1 MPDTDGP
8 PWRRLDKRMLAVTP
22 LSGAIRLLPVAAVLL
37 LTGQGDAVGRLWVPL
52 GIALVLVLAGV
63 VRWRTTQYR
72 ITTDRVELHTGW
84 LRRQRRSV
92 PRDRIRTVDL
102 TSRLVHRMFGLS
114 VVQVGAAAGSS
125 PESSG
130 LALDAVSKAE
140 ADRLRRELLDRSVA
154 VAPEHPVAPP
164 AHERASASESMSQG
178 LRAESLPDG
187 PAERQRARAD
197 EGASASE
204 SMSQRLREAPAERQ
218 RGRATELARLHWSW
232 LRFAPLTFSSIAG
245 IGAVFAAV
253 YNLFDD
259 LGVDP
264 RDVPAVDDAADRL
277 AMAPIWLGVAVVGGV
292 LLVAAVV
299 GALLLFAER
308 WYAYRLTREAT
319 AEGGALRVRRGLLT
333 RRSLSVSEERLR
345 GAEVVEPLLLRAG
358 RGAQTRA
365 LATGLSRDAQGGAL
379 QPPAPRAEA
388 HRVASVALREQPAQA
403 TLAPLLRHPRAALRR
418 RLTRALLPAAAV
430 VVIAFAIG
438 SVVAVP
444 WLGPTSLVLLPVALV
459 LAIDRYRNLGHQ
471 LTAHYLVTRQGSVQ
485 RRTVALQR
493 TGVIGWTFR
502 QSMFQR
508 RAGLV
513 DVEAV
518 TAAGAGSYLVPDVAA
533 SDGVLLADATTPGL
547 LTRFKA

>member
-1 MPDTDGP
+1 MTPEADGT
-8 PWRRLDKRMLAVTP
+8 PWRRLDRRMLAVTP
-22 LSGAIRLLPVAAVLL
+22 LSGVVRLLPVAVIVL
-37 LTGQGDAVGRLWVPL
+37 LTGQGDTLGRLWVPL
-52 GIALVLVLAGV
+52 GIALVLVLGGV

-72 ITTDRVELHTGW
+72 ITPERVELHTGL

-102 TSRLVHRMFGLS
+102 TAKLLHRVFGLS

-125 PESSG
+125 SDSSG
-130 LALDAVSKAE
+130 LSLDAVSKTE
-140 ADRLRRELLDRSVA
+140 ADRLRRELLDRTDA
-154 VAPEHPVAPP
+154 ITPERPVAPP
-164 AHERASASESMSQG
+164 VE
-178 LRAESLPDG
+178 
-187 PAERQRARAD
+187 
-197 EGASASE
+197 
-204 SMSQRLREAPAERQ
+204 
-218 RGRATELARLHWSW
+218 ELARLRWSW

-245 IGAVFAAV
+245 VGAIFAAV

-277 AMAPIWLGVAVVGGV
+277 TTAPIWLGVAVVGGV
-292 LLVAAVV
+292 LLVVAVV

-308 WYAYRLTREAT
+308 WYAYRLTREAAPAGGA
-319 AEGGALRVRRGLLT
+319 AEGGTLRVKRGLLT
-333 RRSLSVSEERLR
+333 RRSLSVSERRLR

-365 LATGLSRDAQGGAL
+365 LAAGLSRGAQGGTL

-388 HRVASVALREQPAQA
+388 HRVASVALRERPEQA
-403 TLAPLLRHPRAALRR
+403 TLAPLLRHPRAALQR
-418 RLTRALLPAAAV
+418 RLTRALLPAAALV
-430 VVIAFAIG
+430 GIAFAIG
-438 SVVAVP
+438 SAGPVP
-444 WLGPTSLVLLPVALV
+444 WLGPTSLALLPVALL

-471 LTAHYLVTRQGSVQ
+471 LTARYLVTRQGSVQ

-502 QSMFQR
+502 QSVFQR

-513 DVEAV
+513 EVEAV
-518 TAAGAGSYLVPDVAA
+518 TAAGAGGYTVLDVAA
-533 SDGVLLADATTPGL
+533 PAGVALADATTPDL